1 MSMQMIDPSGG
12 AIDPAR
18 IREVIAVTRVWL
30 GVGEERRVRQLAALA
45 PQEVLQVLQAG
56 EQVQWQ
62 GWSIKTTAP
71 RRIGLPGGES
81 EWATGLMAV
90 SAHGL
95 VSELRV
101 SADGVGRI
109 CLRIAEM
116 ESRQALARVAEH
128 RDRTLVEWE
137 LEDG

>member
-1 MSMQMIDPSGG
+1 MSVQKTDPRGWTIDPG
-12 AIDPAR
+12 R
-18 IREVIAVTRVWL
+18 IREIIAVTRVWL
-30 GVGEERRVRQLAALA
+30 GIGEERRVRQLTALA
-45 PQEVLQVLQAG
+45 PEEVLRTLQAG

-71 RRIGLPGGES
+71 RRIGLPRGES

-95 VSELRV
+95 VSELRI
-101 SADGVGRI
+101 SPDGVGRI

-116 ESRQALARVAEH
+116 ESRQALARLAE
-128 RDRTLVEWE
+128 RPDRAFVEWE
-137 LEDG
+137 LE